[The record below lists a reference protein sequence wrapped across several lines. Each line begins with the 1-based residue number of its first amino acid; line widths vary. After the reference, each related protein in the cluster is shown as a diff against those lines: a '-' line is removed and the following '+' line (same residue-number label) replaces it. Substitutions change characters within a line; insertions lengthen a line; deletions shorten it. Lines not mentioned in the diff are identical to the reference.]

1 MKINVKAI
9 FFSVISV
16 VFLLSSRSVLAG
28 DANVLA
34 VKVDPLGERQYRV
47 TVTLSH
53 EDTGWDHYANA
64 WLIFDEDGK
73 EIGERVL
80 HHPHVNEQPF
90 TRSLT
95 LTIPEPVRLITIKGQ
110 DSVHGT
116 DGKMMVVELP
126 ASP

>member
-1 MKINVKAI
+1 MKNNVKAI
-9 FFSVISV
+9 FFSVIGV
-16 VFLLSSRSVLAG
+16 VFLLSSSGVLAG

-34 VKVDPLGERQYRV
+34 VKVDPLGERQYRIA
-47 TVTLSH
+47 VTLSH
-53 EDTGWDHYANA
+53 KDTGWDHYANA